1 MLDKIIVP
9 PDLIKLTTDISSW
22 TPAKFWSSL
31 KQILKEAADT
41 SSSQTLAASCFRP
54 FLWCLAV
61 TNTVGGLEYVPWD
74 ANCETRLDT
83 RWLRK
88 WSVHSFC
95 DLLGSQNEKYCY
107 IPRLSPNKTSTG
119 IGWFLVT
126 CPWSNS
132 NVSRP
137 RYHRGVACASN
148 TTVVCLFSPHDCLRE
163 SLNM

>member
-1 MLDKIIVP
+1 MYIYIYIYIHIYIYIYTYTYTYTYIYIYIYTYTYIYIYIYIYKHIYTHIVTWVNLLDKIIVP
-9 PDLIKLTTDISSW
+9 PDLIKLTTEISSW

-95 DLLGSQNEKYCY
+95 DSLWSQNK
-107 IPRLSPNKTSTG
+107 
-119 IGWFLVT
+119 
-126 CPWSNS
+126 
-132 NVSRP
+132 
-137 RYHRGVACASN
+137 
-148 TTVVCLFSPHDCLRE
+148 
-163 SLNM
+163 